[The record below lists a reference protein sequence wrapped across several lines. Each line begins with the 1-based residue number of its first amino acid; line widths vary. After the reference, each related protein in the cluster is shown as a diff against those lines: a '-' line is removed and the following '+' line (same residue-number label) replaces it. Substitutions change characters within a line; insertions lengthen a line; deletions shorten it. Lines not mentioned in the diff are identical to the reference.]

1 MTSRQ
6 RRGRLASLIAAGWLV
21 AACGI
26 EFGPVVSVGPI
37 DRSLAE
43 TYARLGSGVSFA
55 PVDVVDSRLSTYG
68 AERPRGS
75 LRAAH
80 VQVWVV
86 VLSGSFPIS
95 GCKIHVNPFGS
106 APPASPCPTPAARER
121 VLIDAG
127 NGEVIELIPGG

>member
-1 MTSRQ
+1 M
-6 RRGRLASLIAAGWLV
+6 

-26 EFGPVVSVGPI
+26 EIGPVVSVGPI

-75 LRAAH
+75 LRAAD

-95 GCKIHVNPFGS
+95 GCKIDVSLFGS